1 MYIIAIDP
9 GPERSGYVVFDG
21 TRVLACGWAT
31 TDSIRDVIWKWYDGQ
46 TYVVFEGVESYG
58 MAVGVETFE
67 TVFVTG
73 RLYEYAVRTYAV
85 NIPDAHEESYV
96 SRIYRKAIKLH
107 LCGSARAKDANI
119 RVALLDRFGGAKAAK
134 GTKAEPGPL
143 YGVSGHCW
151 AALALA
157 VTWWDQ
163 QGDVNGSR

>member
-1 MYIIAIDP
+1 MHIIAIDP

-21 TRVLACGWAT
+21 TRVLAHGWDT
-31 TDSIRDVIWKWYDGQ
+31 TADIREGFRRWMAGAIF
-46 TYVVFEGVESYG
+46 VVFEGVESYG
-58 MAVGVETFE
+58 MAVGAETFE

-73 RLYEYAVRTYAV
+73 RLYELAVRYYDT
-85 NIPDAHEESYV
+85 AHV

-119 RVALLDRFGGAKAAK
+119 RQALLDRFGGAKAAK

-143 YGVSGHCW
+143 YGVSGHGW

-163 QGDVNGSR
+163 QGGTDGSR

>member
-21 TRVLACGWAT
+21 TRVLAHGWDT
-31 TDSIRDVIWKWYDGQ
+31 RSEIENMLDEWVDGN
-46 TYVVFEGVESYG
+46 TSVVFEGVESYG
-58 MAVGVETFE
+58 MAVGAETFE

-73 RLYEYAVRTYAV
+73 RLYEFATYAC
-85 NIPDAHEESYV
+85 HESAV

-119 RVALLDRFGGAKAAK
+119 RVALLDRFGGEKVAK
-134 GTKAEPGPL
+134 GTKAAPGPL

-163 QGDVNGSR
+163 QGGTDGSR

>member
-1 MYIIAIDP
+1 MKVIAIDP

-21 TRVLACGWAT
+21 TRVLACGWDT
-31 TDSIRDVIWKWYDGQ
+31 TADIREGFRNWMAGAIF
-46 TYVVFEGVESYG
+46 VVFEGVESYG
-58 MAVGVETFE
+58 MAVGAETFE

-73 RLYEYAVRTYAV
+73 RLYELAVRYYDT
-85 NIPDAHEESYV
+85 AHV

-107 LCGSARAKDANI
+107 LCGSARAKDGNI

-134 GTKAEPGPL
+134 GTKAAPGPL

-163 QGDVNGSR
+163 QGGTDGSR

>member
-1 MYIIAIDP
+1 MTIIAIDP

-21 TRVLACGWAT
+21 TQVLACGWET
-31 TDSIRDVIWKWYDGQ
+31 THGIRCVFNEWIEGLVS
-46 TYVVFEGVESYG
+46 VVFEGVESYG
-58 MAVGVETFE
+58 MAVGSETFE

-73 RLYEYAVRTYAV
+73 RLYEFATYAG
-85 NIPDAHEESYV
+85 HESAV

-119 RVALLDRFGGAKAAK
+119 RQALLDRFGGATAAK
-134 GTKAEPGPL
+134 GTKAAPGPL

-163 QGDVNGSR
+163 QGDANGSR

>member
-1 MYIIAIDP
+1 MHIIAIDP

-21 TRVLACGWAT
+21 LRVLACGWET
-31 TDSIRDVIWKWYDGQ
+31 THEIRCVLDDGARDS
-46 TYVVFEGVESYG
+46 TSVVFEGVESYG
-58 MAVGVETFE
+58 MAVGAETFE

-73 RLYEYAVRTYAV
+73 RLYEFATMWRDTSA
-85 NIPDAHEESYV
+85 V

-119 RVALLDRFGGAKAAK
+119 RQALLDRFGGAKAAK
-134 GTKAEPGPL
+134 GTKAQPGPL

-163 QGDVNGSR
+163 QGGTDGSR

>member
-1 MYIIAIDP
+1 MHIIAIDP

-21 TRVLACGWAT
+21 TRVLACGWET
-31 TDSIRDVIWKWYDGQ
+31 TLDIRNVFQEWFRYFAA
-46 TYVVFEGVESYG
+46 VVFEGVESYG
-58 MAVGVETFE
+58 MAVGAETFE

-73 RLYEYAVRTYAV
+73 RLYEFAADIY
-85 NIPDAHEESYV
+85 DESHV

-107 LCGSARAKDANI
+107 LCGSARAKDGNI
-119 RVALLDRFGGAKAAK
+119 RVALLDRFGGAAVAK
-134 GTKAEPGPL
+134 GTKAAPGPL

-163 QGDVNGSR
+163 QGGTDGSR

>member
-1 MYIIAIDP
+1 MMRIIAIDP

-21 TRVLACGWAT
+21 TQVLACGWDT
-31 TDSIRDVIWKWYDGQ
+31 TLDIRNHFHEWFRHFAA
-46 TYVVFEGVESYG
+46 VVFEGVESYG
-58 MAVGVETFE
+58 MAVGAETFE

-73 RLYEYAVRTYAV
+73 RLYEFAADIYGE
-85 NIPDAHEESYV
+85 DHV

-107 LCGSARAKDANI
+107 LCGSARAKDGNI

-134 GTKAEPGPL
+134 GTKAAPGPL

-157 VTWWDQ
+157 VTWCDQ
-163 QGDVNGSR
+163 QGGTDGSR

>member
-1 MYIIAIDP
+1 MIIIAIDP

-21 TRVLACGWAT
+21 TRVLACGWDT
-31 TDSIRDVIWKWYDGQ
+31 THEIRCVFDEWIEGQ
-46 TYVVFEGVESYG
+46 ASVVFEGVESYG
-58 MAVGVETFE
+58 MAVGAETFE

-73 RLYEYAVRTYAV
+73 RLYEFATNCR
-85 NIPDAHEESYV
+85 HESAV

-107 LCGSARAKDANI
+107 LCGSARAKDGNI
-119 RVALLDRFGGAKAAK
+119 RVALLDRFGGEKVAK
-134 GTKAEPGPL
+134 GTKAAPGPL

-163 QGDVNGSR
+163 QGGTDGSR

>member
-1 MYIIAIDP
+1 MIIIAIDP

-21 TRVLACGWAT
+21 KKLLEYGWDKTA
-31 TDSIRDVIWKWYDGQ
+31 DIRDALDAWRECH
-46 TYVVFEGVESYG
+46 TSVVFEGVESYG
-58 MAVGVETFE
+58 MAVGAETFE

-73 RLYEYAVRTYAV
+73 RLYELAVRCY
-85 NIPDAHEESYV
+85 DDKRV

-107 LCGSARAKDANI
+107 LCGSARAKDGNI
-119 RVALLDRFGGAKAAK
+119 RVALLDRFGGATAAK

-163 QGDVNGSR
+163 QGGTDGSR

>member
-1 MYIIAIDP
+1 MHIIAIDP

-21 TRVLACGWAT
+21 ARVLACGWET
-31 TDSIRDVIWKWYDGQ
+31 TLDIRHVCHEWFRYFAA
-46 TYVVFEGVESYG
+46 VVFEGVESYG
-58 MAVGVETFE
+58 MAVGAETFE

-73 RLYEYAVRTYAV
+73 RLYEFAADIYG
-85 NIPDAHEESYV
+85 DDHV

-119 RVALLDRFGGAKAAK
+119 RVALLDRFGGEKVAK
-134 GTKAEPGPL
+134 GTKAAPGPL

-163 QGDVNGSR
+163 QGGTDGSR